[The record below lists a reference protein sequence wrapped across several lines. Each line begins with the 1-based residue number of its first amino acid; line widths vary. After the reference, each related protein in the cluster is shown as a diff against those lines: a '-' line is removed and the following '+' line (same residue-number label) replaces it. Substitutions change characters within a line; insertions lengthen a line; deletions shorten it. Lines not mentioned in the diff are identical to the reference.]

1 MASRTPK
8 IRHGPPEDQAPGT
21 ADLGAVAVVQRESR
35 LTRRSVV
42 PEGRAYSVPPFRRP
56 RPDRKGRRS
65 RPGDR
70 VSGFAEVCGGE
81 FVGKLPMIGL
91 EHLNVGRPC
100 EIEQADMPSWSSLS
114 G

>member
-1 MASRTPK
+1 
-8 IRHGPPEDQAPGT
+8 
-21 ADLGAVAVVQRESR
+21 
-35 LTRRSVV
+35 
-42 PEGRAYSVPPFRRP
+42 
-56 RPDRKGRRS
+56 
-65 RPGDR
+65 